1 MGVRTVVSTMRD
13 EAQSDR
19 FRHLPERPDPA
30 TWRSSVDDGPLPQV
44 IAEPAEVG
52 DTGLRWVAP
61 ELDVAQQI
69 SGAIVR
75 RRGSRD

>member
-1 MGVRTVVSTMRD
+1 MSD
-13 EAQSDR
+13 ETQIDR

-30 TWRSSVDDGPLPQV
+30 TWQSDLDERPLPQV
-44 IAEPAEVG
+44 VAEPAEVE

-61 ELDVAQQI
+61 ELEAARQI
-69 SGAIVR
+69 SDAIVR